1 MSTSEKNESDKGSR
15 KSPRAVVRFLVVV
28 LGPGLVAWLSTAI
41 VFVDETEV
49 VLLERL
55 GKVVAVL
62 DRSDDRGL
70 NFKLPWPLGTARRS
84 ARSRSFYS

>member
-1 MSTSEKNESDKGSR
+1 MSNAETKDLDKTSRSV
-15 KSPRAVVRFLVVV
+15 PRAVVRLVVAGV
-28 LGPGLVAWLSTAI
+28 GLGLVVWLSTAI

-62 DRSDDRGL
+62 DRPDDRGL
-70 NFKLPWPLGTARRS
+70 NVKLDRKRVV
-84 ARSRSFYS
+84 